1 MLRGTK
7 ILLIAEIQKIYVPST
22 QDYSQSSCFC
32 IKHLLKF
39 LALTKCERIPAQ
51 CVFLELFSII
61 SFFISCTDDPVWWTV
76 CEKLVLTVTDH
87 FIIVPN
93 YWWSVYKEAWIY
105 ISFWRKLFLNGS
117 MLLCRPHSII
127 FLSNP
132 SIFIPTTN
140 LYILQQSLYPTI
152 LSTSCKVYQAPAKSP
167 ISYLSVLSAK
177 PVFCQLLV
185 LVCSLL
191 LYTSSC
197 NCLPKRLLKHISP
210 LHFRTSEGHLA
221 NSSTRTSYFWVPHS
235 ISKRWL

>member
-7 ILLIAEIQKIYVPST
+7 MLLIAEIQKINVPST
-22 QDYSQSSCFC
+22 QDYSQSFCFC

-105 ISFWRKLFLNGS
+105 ISFWKKLFLNGS

-127 FLSNP
+127 FCLILQSLFLQP
-132 SIFIPTTN
+132 IFTSYNN
-140 LYILQQSLYPTI
+140 LYILQ
-152 LSTSCKVYQAPAKSP
+152 
-167 ISYLSVLSAK
+167 SYLPAARFIKLPPRAPSHT
-177 PVFCQLLV
+177 CQ
-185 LVCSLL
+185 
-191 LYTSSC
+191 
-197 NCLPKRLLKHISP
+197 
-210 LHFRTSEGHLA
+210 F
-221 NSSTRTSYFWVPHS
+221 
-235 ISKRWL
+235 